1 MAAQLRRPEAVLDGA
16 EKVNSA
22 GLHFSSSFTLSLGKI
37 ATKVPPGGP
46 AKLKLT

>member
-1 MAAQLRRPEAVLDGA
+1 MLDGA

-37 ATKVPPGGP
+37 ATKAP
-46 AKLKLT
+46 ASAAVDLTSVGTGIELGQW